1 MYITIKSVIVYDIV
15 YISSMYFESY
25 RTYQFIRLKCNLCKQ
40 PYGLL
45 YILFESKIVANA
57 LEMERN

>member
-1 MYITIKSVIVYDIV
+1 
-15 YISSMYFESY
+15 MYFESY

-57 LEMERN
+57 WKWSEINKIDKASAVKSKDL

>member
-1 MYITIKSVIVYDIV
+1 
-15 YISSMYFESY
+15 MYFESY